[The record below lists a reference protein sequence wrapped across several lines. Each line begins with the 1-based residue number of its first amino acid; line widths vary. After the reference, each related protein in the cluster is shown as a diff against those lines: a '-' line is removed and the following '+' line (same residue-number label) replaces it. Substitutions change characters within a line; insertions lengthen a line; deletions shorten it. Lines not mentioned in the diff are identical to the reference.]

1 MAATPH
7 PTTPT
12 RVTPDPVHAHAWARR
27 LDAVRPVSPA
37 AAVGVAAGDRL
48 LVVVAHPDDETL
60 ALGGTLAEL
69 AATGV
74 HVQVV
79 SLTSGEAALDHV
91 GEPVG
96 DLAARRR
103 AELHRA
109 GAALGL
115 AGCTALGLPDSR
127 LADDPGRV
135 EAAVRGAVETHRPDR
150 VATLWHADPHPDHRA
165 VSRAALA
172 VCGPDRVAEFLLWT
186 VHWTDPVD
194 VPDDVAQVALGEAAR
209 RARRTALAGYRTQ
222 VEPLAPH
229 LGPVLPPAVVAWP
242 HECVV
247 RR

>member
-1 MAATPH
+1 MAATP
-7 PTTPT
+7 TTRT
-12 RVTPDPVHAHAWARR
+12 RVTPDPVHADAWARR
-27 LDAVRPVSPA
+27 LDAARPVLPA
-37 AAVGVAAGDRL
+37 DAVGVAAGDRL

-69 AATGV
+69 SAAGV

-91 GEPVG
+91 GERVA
-96 DLAARRR
+96 DLAVRRR
-103 AELHRA
+103 EELQRA
-109 GAALGL
+109 GEALGL
-115 AGCTALGLPDSR
+115 AGCTALDLPDSR
-127 LADDPGRV
+127 LADDPERV
-135 EAAVRGAVETHRPDR
+135 EAAVRAAVAEHRPDR

-165 VSRAALA
+165 VARAVLD
-172 VCGPDRVAEFLLWT
+172 VCGPDRVEEFLLWT
-186 VHWTDPVD
+186 VHWTDPAD
-194 VPDDVAQVALGEAAR
+194 VPGDVAPVARGEAAR
-209 RARRTALAGYRTQ
+209 RARRTALEGYRTQ

>member
-1 MAATPH
+1 MAATP
-7 PTTPT
+7 TTRT
-12 RVTPDPVHAHAWARR
+12 RVTPDPVHADAWARR
-27 LDAVRPVSPA
+27 LDAARPVLPA
-37 AAVGVAAGDRL
+37 DAVGVAAGDRL

-69 AATGV
+69 SAAGV

-91 GEPVG
+91 GERVE
-96 DLAARRR
+96 DLAVRRGE
-103 AELHRA
+103 ELQRA
-109 GAALGL
+109 GEALGL
-115 AGCTALGLPDSR
+115 AGCTALDLPDSR
-127 LADDPGRV
+127 LADHPDRV
-135 EAAVRGAVETHRPDR
+135 RAAVRAAVDEHRPDR

-165 VSRAALA
+165 VARAVLD
-172 VCGPDRVAEFLLWT
+172 VCGPDRVEEFLLWT
-186 VHWTDPVD
+186 VHWTDPAD
-194 VPDDVAQVALGEAAR
+194 VPGDVVPVARGEAAR
-209 RARRTALAGYRTQ
+209 RARRTALEGYRTQ